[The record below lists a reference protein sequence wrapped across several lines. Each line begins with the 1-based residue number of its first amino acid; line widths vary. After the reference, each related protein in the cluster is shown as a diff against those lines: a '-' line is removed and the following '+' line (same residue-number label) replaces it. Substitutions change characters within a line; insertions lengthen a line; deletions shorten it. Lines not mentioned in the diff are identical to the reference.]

1 MLQIKNLNLSDVC
14 YKAKGASAE
23 VLAKIKETLAFEE
36 NEVVKKQEYCML
48 DLVNKAKEEW
58 LDAKKYF
65 GEVTEPELIDHAIYR
80 VEAAEKKFVY
90 LLKLSQQEGLV
101 NEYIK
106 LN

>member
-14 YKAKGASAE
+14 YKVKDASTGI
-23 VLAKIKETLAFEE
+23 LAKLKGTLVLEE
-36 NEVVKKQEYCML
+36 NEVVGEQEFCML
-48 DLVNKAKEEW
+48 ELVNKAKEEW

-80 VEAAEKKFVY
+80 IEAAEKKFVY

-101 NEYIK
+101 NENIK